1 MGEKKL
7 GRPTDNPKDI
17 VLKIHLDKNT
27 NDKLIKCS
35 VEMQAS
41 KAEVI
46 RQGIHK
52 MYDGLTEK

>member
-7 GRPTDNPKDI
+7 GRPTNNPKDI
-17 VLKIHLDKNT
+17 VLKIRMDKNT

-35 VEMQAS
+35 EEMQAP
-41 KAEVI
+41 KAEVV

-52 MYDGLTEK
+52 MYDGLKKK